1 MKYSIFIILFIA
13 LGCQPKEK
21 KGPVEHFPISSDFK
35 NYWFDGTAELSSYQL
50 TQSRYGSPRV
60 GQAVLIYVTE
70 DFLTKEQVKANKKSE
85 ASQLV
90 LKLNKTKKF
99 NTGIYPYS
107 IMTSLFTRLGQT
119 KPLAKIT
126 TSVQEWC
133 GQAYSQ
139 LNRKENLEISSHSYF
154 EGEADEKLS
163 LQEILTEDEIW
174 NWIRTQPD
182 QLPLG
187 TLEIL
192 PSFEYIRLK
201 HKPIKP
207 YKAEGSLEK
216 TNEHNTFHLTYPEL
230 NRQLSISFSKEI
242 PHEIMGWE
250 EKNLKN
256 PDQITTAKRIKT
268 LKLPYW
274 TLNNLGDER
283 FRDSLGLK

>member
-1 MKYSIFIILFIA
+1 MKYSLFLFLFIA
-13 LGCQPKEK
+13 LGCQPQEK
-21 KGPVEHFPISSDFK
+21 NGRVEPFPLSQNFK

-50 TQSRYGSPRV
+50 TQSRYDSPRE
-60 GQAVLIYVTE
+60 GHAVLIYVIE
-70 DFLTKEQVKANKKSE
+70 DFLTKEQVKANKKSK
-85 ASQLV
+85 ASQIV
-90 LKLNKTKKF
+90 LKLNRTKKF

-107 IMTSLFTRLGQT
+107 IMTSLFTFLGHT

-133 GQAYSQ
+133 GQAYTQ
-139 LNRKENLEISSHSYF
+139 LNRKEKLEISSNSYF

-163 LQEILTEDEIW
+163 LQDILTEDEIW

-187 TLEIL
+187 TLKIL

-207 YKAEGSLEK
+207 YKAEGSIQK
-216 TNEHNTFHLTYPEL
+216 GQYNNIYKLTYPEL
-230 NRQLSISFSKEI
+230 NREFSISFSKEV
-242 PHEIMGWE
+242 PHEIIGWE
-250 EKNLKN
+250 EKDLKN
-256 PDQITTAKRIKT
+256 PNQITTAIRIKT

-274 TLNNLGDER
+274 TLNHIGDEH